1 MPNRRVLSVSVP
13 PKLLQVA
20 QRAAA
25 KEHRTLSELVRQAI
39 RQYLWQSSRA
49 ELLAIGER
57 LSTEL
62 GIGPDAE
69 AFWNKVVHDH
79 RASRRRS

>member
-1 MPNRRVLSVSVP
+1 MPDRRVLSVSVP
-13 PKLLQVA
+13 PRLLRYA
-20 QRAAA
+20 QHAAA
-25 KEHRTLSELVRQAI
+25 KEHRTLSEFVRQAI

-57 LSTEL
+57 LSAEL
-62 GIGPDAE
+62 GIGSDTE
-69 AFWNKVVHDH
+69 EFWNTIIHEH